1 MDEPLNA
8 LELNAVY
15 LIHVSESTSP
25 SNYPL
30 PSKKKKNKPAI
41 KCMVLDHFLPGII
54 IWENLGSHQKV

>member
-30 PSKKKKNKPAI
+30 PSKKKKTNLQLNVW
-41 KCMVLDHFLPGII
+41 CWII
-54 IWENLGSHQKV
+54 SCQE